1 MRKIVVFNMSTLNGF
16 FEGPNRE
23 LDWHHVDDEFN
34 EFAVDQLD
42 STDTLLFGRVTYEM
56 MASFWPT
63 PAAIEND
70 PIVAGMM
77 NSLSK
82 VVFSKTLT
90 KTYWNNTVLIK
101 DNMLEEIKS
110 LQSLLGKDMMLLGSS
125 DLSVFLID
133 HGMIDEIRIMIN
145 PVLLGNGKTLFSGLN
160 RTRTLKLTKTKTFNS
175 GNVLLIYGLK

>member
-1 MRKIVVFNMSTLNGF
+1 MSTLNGF

-70 PIVAGMM
+70 PIVAGKM
-77 NSLSK
+77 NSLRK

-90 KTYWNNTVLIK
+90 KTYWKNTILIK
-101 DNMLEEIKS
+101 NNMLEEIKS
-110 LQSLLGKDMMLLGSS
+110 LQSLPGKDMILLGSS
-125 DLSVFLID
+125 DLSAFLIG

-145 PVLLGNGKTLFSGLN
+145 PVLLGNGKTLFSGLE
-160 RTRTLKLTKTKTFNS
+160 RTHTLKLTKTKTFNS